1 MNKRLLLVACYLLLL
16 TPFNADAASASVGAA
31 PQGDAKAVAT
41 KIIKY
46 NFPQCKHVTKASRL
60 SDGAIRA
67 TCDTTDYL
75 VFTLYDGKAGKMHEV
90 AMNCEATKQLLG
102 IPCPGR

>member
-1 MNKRLLLVACYLLLL
+1 MKNLLLL
-16 TPFNADAASASVGAA
+16 MAFQLLFFTPFSVHAASVATGAA
-31 PQGDAKAVAT
+31 PQGDAKTVAT
-41 KIIKY
+41 RIIKY
-46 NFPQCKHVTKASRL
+46 NFPQCKRVTKASRL
-60 SDGAIRA
+60 PDGAIRA

-75 VFTLYDGKAGKMHEV
+75 VFTLYDAKAGKMHEV